1 VVEEL
6 LQLLICVV
14 DAELLKGIQLQTN
27 QKAHQ
32 IITAVPEV
40 LQYVKPK
47 LPGK

>member
-14 DAELLKGIQLQTN
+14 DAELLEGIQLQTN
-27 QKAHQ
+27 KKAHH
-32 IITAVPEV
+32 ITAVSEV
-40 LQYVKPK
+40 LQYTRPK